1 MDPPPTRVFQDF
13 SADLFSHGGHYFL
26 AYADRL
32 SGWTTVEMWN
42 KDPTAREVAKAV
54 AGNFVD
60 LGVPVRFRSD
70 GGPQFTGSEFTQFL
84 RRWGVTGV
92 LSTPHYRQSNG
103 HAEAAVKAMKSLVK
117 KTVNGGRLDDEKFL
131 HALLEWRNTP
141 RNDGMSP
148 AQILFGHSL
157 RTLIPAHHRSF
168 APKWQTSMEDRDRN
182 ATELKEAAIERYNKN
197 ARPLPSIKIGT
208 TVRIQDPTSKL
219 WDRSGIVV
227 SVGKNRDYRVK
238 QPSGRTLWRNR
249 RFLREDRT
257 AEPPTDQ
264 PDVCV
269 PAADK
274 PTSEGGKE
282 EKKNGRKKKTV
293 QFQDQP
299 APRRSTRTRTPREM

>member
-1 MDPPPTRVFQDF
+1 METDPLPTRVFQDV

-92 LSTPHYRQSNG
+92 LSTPHYPQSSG

-117 KTVNGGRLDDEKFL
+117 KIVNGGRLDDENFL

-141 RNDGMSP
+141 WNDGMSL
-148 AQILFGHSL
+148 AQIFSPQVKCLYLYRCS
-157 RTLIPAHHRSF
+157 
-168 APKWQTSMEDRDRN
+168 
-182 ATELKEAAIERYNKN
+182 
-197 ARPLPSIKIGT
+197 
-208 TVRIQDPTSKL
+208 DPEYT
-219 WDRSGIVV
+219 
-227 SVGKNRDYRVK
+227 
-238 QPSGRTLWRNR
+238 
-249 RFLREDRT
+249 
-257 AEPPTDQ
+257 
-264 PDVCV
+264 
-269 PAADK
+269 
-274 PTSEGGKE
+274 
-282 EKKNGRKKKTV
+282 
-293 QFQDQP
+293 
-299 APRRSTRTRTPREM
+299 